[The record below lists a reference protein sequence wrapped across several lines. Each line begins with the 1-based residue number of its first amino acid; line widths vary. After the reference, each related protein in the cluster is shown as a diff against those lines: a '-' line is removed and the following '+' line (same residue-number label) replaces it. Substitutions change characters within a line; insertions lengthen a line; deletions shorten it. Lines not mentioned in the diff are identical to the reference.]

1 MSRANQLLQ
10 RNGRLLR
17 LATYAS
23 VTVAITLIILK
34 TVAWFMTG
42 SVSLLASLID
52 SIMDAA
58 ASLINLLAVRYS
70 LMPADKEHRFGHG
83 KAEALAGLAQSVFI
97 AGSATFVLVQG
108 TEHLLN
114 PQPLDAGNIGIGV
127 MLFSI
132 FLTLVLLRFQG
143 HVIKRTNSSAIR
155 ADALHYRSDL
165 LMNASVIVALVLAN
179 YGILQADA
187 VFGIG
192 VALIIGFGALQ
203 IGRDATHIL
212 MDHELSTDVREEAL
226 QLARAVP
233 GVIDVHDLRTRQSG
247 QQWFM
252 QLHLELDG
260 DLTLEVA
267 HELGEE
273 VRRAIEAR
281 FPQADVLVHKDPV

>member
-1 MSRANQLLQ
+1 MNAPDPLLE

-23 VTVAITLIILK
+23 VTVAITLIALK
-34 TVAWFMTG
+34 MIAWLMTG
-42 SVSLLASLID
+42 SVSLMASLID
-52 SIMDAA
+52 SAMDAA

-97 AGSATFVLVQG
+97 AGSAIFVLVQG
-108 TEHLLN
+108 AEHMLH
-114 PQPLDAGNIGIGV
+114 PRPLESGGVGIGV

-132 FLTLVLLRFQG
+132 ALTLVLLQFQG

-165 LMNASVIVALVLAN
+165 LMNASVIVALVLAQ

-192 VALIIGFGALQ
+192 VALIIAYGAVQ
-203 IGRDATHIL
+203 IGRDATRIL
-212 MDHELSTDVREEAL
+212 MDHELPTEVRKEAL
-226 QLARAVP
+226 QLALAVP
-233 GVIDVHDLRTRQSG
+233 GVIDVHDLRTRESG

-252 QLHLELDG
+252 QLHLELPGELSLSD
-260 DLTLEVA
+260 A
-267 HELGEE
+267 HELGEQ
-273 VRRAIEAR
+273 VRFAIERR